1 MLCNTRLTRPN
12 KIKSNQIHLHI
23 IPVTLNKDTM
33 HYFDK
38 SSLWLKSECIV
49 VPLKKLDAQEFY
61 YILPILGTQ
70 FLNPD

>member
-1 MLCNTRLTRPN
+1 M
-12 KIKSNQIHLHI
+12 
-23 IPVTLNKDTM
+23 TLYKNTM

-49 VPLKKLDAQEFY
+49 VPLKKLDAQNCY

-70 FLNPD
+70 FLNADWDTQTLKKNPSGHPNI